1 MTTPSPM
8 DVKRTREFFGCRF
21 VDKDVGGVA
30 GWRMEHSDNC
40 YDYSLCTMSPE
51 ELSRVVNL
59 AHDFCVRFPV
69 TLCMDGYPLPEVRDD
84 LAIEFARVRAEER
97 ERAVRILKNSPSTLS
112 VAGFHRLAAAIRES
126 GKGE

>member
-1 MTTPSPM
+1 MEY
-8 DVKRTREFFGCRF
+8 RT
-21 VDKDVGGVA
+21 
-30 GWRMEHSDNC
+30 H
-40 YDYSLCTMSPE
+40 E